1 MRRTTRTSFKATTL
15 ALLVAFTLVSCS
27 TPAPTPTPKS
37 DLDLEGLWLVTP
49 GPGTSYGSGGT
60 TTLRFGAGSGGAAT
74 FLSRLDASD
83 VTVCNQHI
91 YSVLPGDV
99 VLLAGTYYT
108 AEPTTNEVV
117 LKNSIDTITLTRV
130 TGTPP
135 VAACG
140 EAEAEALFATDAGV
154 GSWSTLSAVGRV
166 LYFNQLDGAIVGY
179 DTASGALGAPRSYSW
194 SGHNWAVAARSDD
207 LFYGHCACG
216 GSTSLEYFDL
226 ATDAGIVDIDYY
238 GTIGEFGIRYGYF
251 DGTNPVLGGSLWSG
265 PSRSNALV
273 TVDADTLVP
282 IADRTILDGLSPAA
296 LTLHDGELLA
306 LLSDRIVVVGDDGR
320 AERTYKVAGIGPRSM
335 RGIASAGGTLYVL
348 ARDDSTGWAH
358 IYEVELE

>member
-1 MRRTTRTSFKATTL
+1 MAPSWGTTPRRARWAPRARTRGAAITGRWP
-15 ALLVAFTLVSCS
+15 
-27 TPAPTPTPKS
+27 PAPTTCSTVTAPAA
-37 DLDLEGLWLVTP
+37 LDLP
-49 GPGTSYGSGGT
+49 G
-60 TTLRFGAGSGGAAT
+60 
-74 FLSRLDASD
+74 
-83 VTVCNQHI
+83 
-91 YSVLPGDV
+91 
-99 VLLAGTYYT
+99 
-108 AEPTTNEVV
+108 
-117 LKNSIDTITLTRV
+117 
-130 TGTPP
+130 
-135 VAACG
+135 
-140 EAEAEALFATDAGV
+140 
-154 GSWSTLSAVGRV
+154 
-166 LYFNQLDGAIVGY
+166 
-179 DTASGALGAPRSYSW
+179 
-194 SGHNWAVAARSDD
+194 
-207 LFYGHCACG
+207 
-216 GSTSLEYFDL
+216 YFDL